1 MSDKAYNAGAEA
13 MRAACL
19 AAVEAQITRLDFAP
33 PDNVGVIQFV
43 AVCRIIAHAIE
54 STNIHGLATYNSW
67 DAPPAQDA
75 QDGSGAR
82 RNN

>member
-1 MSDKAYNAGAEA
+1 MKRQDLDRFDEEIFDAGAEA

-33 PDNVGVIQFV
+33 PDNLGVIQFV

-54 STNIHGLATYNSW
+54 ALPVPET
-67 DAPPAQDA
+67 PARDA
-75 QDGSGAR
+75 QDGA
-82 RNN
+82 

>member
-19 AAVEAQITRLDFAP
+19 AAIEAKITSLDFAP
-33 PDNVGVIQFV
+33 PDNLGAIQFV

-54 STNIHGLATYNSW
+54 ALPVP
-67 DAPPAQDA
+67 APPAQDA
-75 QDGSGAR
+75 DA
-82 RNN
+82 